1 MHSQDISG
9 EALIIGIDVG
19 GTFTDCAIVDAA
31 GRIVI
36 GKAPTTPGDLTVGFH
51 NALADAAGKMGVSS
65 GNLLSRADRLVHG
78 TTQGT
83 NAIVTRSGARAGL
96 ITTRG
101 HGEALHIMAGGGRTR
116 GLSLDEVLDLPATDK
131 PTRIIPL
138 ARVVE
143 VTERVD
149 SEGEVVVPLNPDTAR
164 AAIRKLLD
172 QGVEAI
178 GICLLWSF
186 LNPSH
191 EHAIRELVRE
201 MAPHVHVSV
210 SSEVAP
216 AVGEYPRMATVAM
229 NAYTG
234 PILAD
239 YVRRLSALTLDAG
252 LRRLLFA
259 NCAGGTVTT
268 DTAQELAILTLQ
280 SGPAA
285 GVAGAA
291 HFGEQM
297 GYPNIVTADMGG
309 TTFDVG
315 LVVNGKPVVQPG
327 TVFEQYELHLPMV
340 DVQSVGAGGGS
351 VAWIDAIGGT
361 LKVGPQSAGATPG
374 PVCYG
379 AGGKQPTVTDADLV
393 MGFIDPDNFL
403 GGRKKLDLEAA
414 RCAIAEL
421 GDQIG
426 LGVDEAAAGICTIVD
441 TRMADLI
448 RRMTL
453 FKGYDPRDFSLFA
466 FGGGSPLHAGVF
478 ATELGIRS
486 VVVPLAAAA
495 SVWSALGAASSDLS
509 HIVQRSQKFT
519 QPFSAEPIEKIFADL
534 QDLADKR
541 LAEDG
546 IPPEQ
551 RLLQRSLSMKLL
563 EQVFELELPMPAGP
577 LTEKD
582 TAEIA
587 DRFIEAY
594 EQRYGAG
601 TAYRDAGMLI
611 TEMKV
616 RAFGRIAKPEL
627 VRSSAVE
634 CSPEQALHTRRSV
647 YWVEESGRVDTP
659 VYDGE
664 RLERGAIIAG
674 PAIIEFSVTTV
685 AVRPGQSA
693 RLDEIGNL
701 VMTV

>member
-1 MHSQDISG
+1 MHSQNMPG
-9 EALIIGIDVG
+9 EAVIIGIDVG
-19 GTFTDCAIVDAA
+19 GTFTDCAIVDDH
-31 GRIVI
+31 GSIVI
-36 GKAPTTPGDLTVGFH
+36 GKAPTTPDDLTIGFQ
-51 NALADAAGKMGVSS
+51 NALSDAAEKMGVSAS
-65 GNLLSRADRLVHG
+65 NVLSRADRLVHG

-116 GLSLDEVLDLPATDK
+116 GLSLDEVLDLPATNK
-131 PTRIIPL
+131 PASIIPL
-138 ARVVE
+138 ARVAE

-149 SEGEVVVPLNPDTAR
+149 SEGQVIVPLDLETAR
-164 AAIRKLLD
+164 AAIGSLLD
-172 QGVEAI
+172 QGVDAI

-191 EHAIRELVRE
+191 EQMLRNLVRE

-210 SSEVAP
+210 SNEVAP
-216 AVGEYPRMATVAM
+216 ALGEYPRMATVAM

-252 LRRLLFA
+252 LKRLLFA

-268 DTAQELAILTLQ
+268 DTAQDLAILTLQ

-291 HFGEQM
+291 HFGAQM
-297 GYPNIVTADMGG
+297 GYPHIVTADMGG

-315 LVVNGKPVVQPG
+315 LVVDGQPIVQPG

-351 VAWIDAIGGT
+351 IAWIDAIGEG

-379 AGGKQPTVTDADLV
+379 SGGTQPTVTDADLV

-403 GGRKKLDLEAA
+403 GGRKKLDVDAA
-414 RCAIAEL
+414 RRAIAEL
-421 GDQIG
+421 GARIGMDVDQT
-426 LGVDEAAAGICTIVD
+426 AAGICTIVD

-466 FGGGSPLHAGVF
+466 FGGGSPLHAGLF
-478 ATELGIRS
+478 AAELGIRS

-509 HIVQRSQKFT
+509 HIVQRSQKCL
-519 QPFSAEPIEKIFADL
+519 QPFAAEPIEEIFADL
-534 QDLADKR
+534 EELADKR

-551 RLLQRSLSMKLL
+551 RQLQRSLSMKLA
-563 EQVFELELPMPAGP
+563 EQVFELELPMPSGP
-577 LTEKD
+577 LTADD
-582 TAEIA
+582 TAGLEE
-587 DRFIEAY
+587 RFIDAY
-594 EQRYGAG
+594 EQRYGIG

-611 TEMKV
+611 TGMKV
-616 RAFGRIAKPEL
+616 RAFGRIRKPEL
-627 VRSSAVE
+627 VRSTSA
-634 CSPEQALHTRRSV
+634 SPSVEQALRTRRSV
-647 YWVEESGRVDTP
+647 YWIEEQDRVETP

-664 RLERGAIIAG
+664 RLERGAAISG
-674 PAIIEFSVTTV
+674 PAIIEFAVTTV
-685 AVRPGQSA
+685 AIRPGQSA
-693 RLDEIGNL
+693 RLDDIGNL
-701 VMTV
+701 VMTI